1 MEYDLSNRVVARLN
15 ESGPSE
21 PRRRLDLGNINT
33 PELGLFSPNRNEIAP
48 RGRSGE
54 AALLAYSERL
64 RNTDKHNELRF
75 RDGKDRHGEAFRTVQ
90 PIAITCFCRAG
101 QMCHADVVKLAIE
114 KVGKAIDAKEL
125 DRTSDRSA
133 AQKSNLR
140 PSNPRTER
148 AVNEMLSF
156 SKSDLLL
163 SKLDDTNGRNQSEHA
178 SYLNGQTQFLRDLYE
193 RGGTVKDGILIIP
206 KDIQDLKSPL
216 QVATQEYGVRR
227 LESSIGSERSREV
240 VPQLL
245 EYGKAIAGSGA
256 DRETEARVF
265 RWIYDALDGKQQ
277 FLKES
282 QEQLRPESTVER
294 FERTLE
300 EIAKV
305 AEEMNRLE
313 PSDRSVQYEGFEE
326 SLTQANAHSISEAF
340 EDIADH
346 MGDLASERD
355 REYVHSTLG
364 FDRVELQGAPLNLLA
379 SEMSAEE
386 FQHWAQVRLPALDDA
401 LENGIK
407 PSITL
412 KLFKARVEKAVQR
425 GTETMALSLE
435 DLRFASAYLE
445 HQLKQPETRLRHFNE
460 RYRDYAQMLDR
471 CQSRE
476 EVIDASSRIRIENAS
491 AGLHGKQVGQGQDSK
506 SLPALSSKELQML
519 FTEQSPRHYT
529 SEMIVAK
536 LNYAGDGVSRNAK
549 TEALLKGEITPGPE
563 AKRLVDSLESRMGR
577 NYLDESLSATKHF
590 LQSLKTPNEELR
602 YKNSFDHRELYRQL
616 PPAERD
622 YVYQLATSQK
632 EQLESTSKV
641 IPMDSKIQGYD
652 QPDRAQADPQVEKL
666 KTAMKEELLTLALSN
681 ANSEL
686 TMDRTT
692 QVLKEYLGNGNVHST
707 ETETL
712 QLVSRELSEIVSER
726 DHRAML
732 TSPTLT
738 SAVVPNEL
746 KSHDH
751 GGRDSFPS
759 HAR

>member
-1 MEYDLSNRVVARLN
+1 MEYDLSNKVIARIN
-15 ESGPSE
+15 ESGSSL
-21 PRRRLDLGNINT
+21 PRRSLDLGNINT
-33 PELGLFSPNRNEIAP
+33 PELGLLSPNRNEIAP
-48 RGRSGE
+48 RGQSREG
-54 AALLAYSERL
+54 ALLAYSERL
-64 RNTDKHNELRF
+64 RNSYKQNEFGLK
-75 RDGKDRHGEAFRTVQ
+75 DGMVMLGEAFRNGQ
-90 PIAITCFCRAG
+90 SIAITCFCRAG

-114 KVGKAIDAKEL
+114 KVAKAIDAKEL
-125 DRTSDRSA
+125 DRASDHSA
-133 AQKSNLR
+133 AQKSNFR

-148 AVNEMLSF
+148 AINEILSF

-245 EYGKAIAGSGA
+245 EYGKAIAGSDA
-256 DRETEARVF
+256 DRETEAKVF

-282 QEQLRPESTVER
+282 QEQLGPESTVER
-294 FERTLE
+294 FERTLDD
-300 EIAKV
+300 IAKV
-305 AEEMNRLE
+305 AEEMKRLE
-313 PSDRSVQYEGFEE
+313 PSDHSFQYEAFEE
-326 SLTQANAHSISEAF
+326 SYIQANAHSIGEAF

-355 REYVHSTLG
+355 LEHVHSTLG
-364 FDRVELQGAPLNLLA
+364 FDRVELEDRSLNILA

-412 KLFKARVEKAVQR
+412 KLLKARVEKAVQR

-445 HQLKQPETRLRHFNE
+445 HQLKQPETKLRHFNE

-491 AGLHGKQVGQGQDSK
+491 AGLFGEQNGQRQDSK
-506 SLPALSSKELQML
+506 SLTALTSKELQML

-549 TEALLKGEITPGPE
+549 TEALLKGEIAPSPE
-563 AKRLVDSLESRMGR
+563 ARKLVDSLESRMGR

-590 LQSLKTPNEELR
+590 LQSLRTPNEELR
-602 YKNSFDHRELYRQL
+602 YKNGFDHRELYRRL

-622 YVYQLATSQK
+622 YVYQLATNQK
-632 EQLESTSKV
+632 ERLEVTGRM
-641 IPMDSKIQGYD
+641 IQMDSKILGYD
-652 QPDRAQADPQVEKL
+652 QPDRAQTDLQVEKL
-666 KTAMKEELLTLALSN
+666 QAAMKEELLVLALSN
-681 ANSEL
+681 ASPAV
-686 TMDRTT
+686 TQDRTSKI
-692 QVLKEYLGNGNVHST
+692 VEEYLGNGKVHST
-707 ETETL
+707 ETEAL
-712 QLVSRELSEIVSER
+712 QLFSRELSEIVSER
-726 DHRAML
+726 DNRKML
-732 TSPTLT
+732 TSRTFT
-738 SAVVPNEL
+738 STVVPSEF
-746 KSHDH
+746 KSHDN
-751 GGRDSFPS
+751 GREFLPI